1 MEFLLNLVWALL
13 AGLIVCL
20 WLRIAGTS
28 GASRRTQAAA
38 VAMLILILFPV
49 ISVTDDLQSLQN
61 PAETVTCER
70 RGHMSS
76 CPHSIFPIAV
86 ALPAP
91 DFVRPPISFQRF
103 SASLQPRLS
112 AVKKPALRSIQNRP
126 PPAA

>member
-1 MEFLLNLVWALL
+1 MESLLNLVWALL
-13 AGLIVCL
+13 AALIVCL
-20 WLRIAGTS
+20 WLRIASPS

-61 PAETVTCER
+61 PAETATCER
-70 RGHMSS
+70 RDHMSS

-91 DFVRPPISFQRF
+91 GFVRPPISFQRF
-103 SASLQPRLS
+103 SACLRPRLS